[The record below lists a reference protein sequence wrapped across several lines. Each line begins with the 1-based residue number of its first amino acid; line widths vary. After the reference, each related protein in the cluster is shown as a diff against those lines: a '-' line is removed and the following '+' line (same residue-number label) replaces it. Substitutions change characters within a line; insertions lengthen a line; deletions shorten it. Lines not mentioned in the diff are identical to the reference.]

1 MQRMCPGI
9 LVPNSKW
16 RENRKMIKCNYCK
29 RAENKW
35 EYYICFWKEKK
46 ELCWPRNVAEFTVL
60 ENMQYAEILSQKI
73 YVNVKHWGGCTD
85 VMMYVNVT
93 SSTGRAPPKHL
104 LHQQGWRWWTPTC
117 YPWCI
122 WTKNRSGQT
131 TLRPSTGRERA
142 GCYLRRHNFYYIF
155 YSNWYFILPNVFIII
170 SVSWGLLLCCYLF
183 PSVLLLPA
191 NFWQGGSIKE
201 RLIL

>member
-1 MQRMCPGI
+1 MQLLPKSR
-9 LVPNSKW
+9 
-16 RENRKMIKCNYCK
+16 
-29 RAENKW
+29 KW

-142 GCYLRRHNFYYIF
+142 GCYFWGGTI
-155 YSNWYFILPNVFIII
+155 FIIFSI
-170 SVSWGLLLCCYLF
+170 QIDILSFLMSLLLSPFPEAYSCAATYFPLYCCYLQI
-183 PSVLLLPA
+183 SGKGD
-191 NFWQGGSIKE
+191 Q
-201 RLIL
+201 